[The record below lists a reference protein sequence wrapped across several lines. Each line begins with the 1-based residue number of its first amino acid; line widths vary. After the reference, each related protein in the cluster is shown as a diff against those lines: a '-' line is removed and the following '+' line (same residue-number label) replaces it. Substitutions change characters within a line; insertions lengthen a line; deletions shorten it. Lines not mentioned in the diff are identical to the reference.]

1 MKIALMLVRR
11 YHRHLMG
18 LMLSFPMALPATAS
32 ASNTV
37 RCDHGF
43 LSVKVQNL
51 TLGELLN
58 AAARQCGFAVVRYG
72 TLEQRLSMEF
82 QGLTLTQGLRRILGN
97 RSYALKYAPTGPGR
111 RLATGTRAETLWV
124 LPQGDEKYAAPYAVP
139 AIAGGDGFFRHD
151 PSIDVS
157 RWGSILSNG
166 NVEDREQAA
175 MALGKRGHASAVV
188 SLSQAL
194 ADNNA
199 EVREAAIASLAEIGS
214 TEAAQALA
222 VPLHDGDPRV
232 REQAVDALGDVGG
245 QVATDLLQQAL
256 MDEVAFVRQAASEML
271 EQLRNG
277 TP

>member
-37 RCDHGF
+37 RCDHGL
-43 LSVKVQNL
+43 LSVKVQDL
-51 TLGELLN
+51 ALGELLN
-58 AAARQCGFAVVRYG
+58 AAAHQCGFAVVRHG
-72 TLEQRLSMEF
+72 ALEQRLSVEF
-82 QGLTLTQGLRRILGN
+82 NGLTLAQGLRRILGN
-97 RSYALKYAPTGPGR
+97 RSYALKYAPTGAGK
-111 RLATGTRAETLWV
+111 LATGTRAETLWI

-139 AIAGGDGFFRHD
+139 AIASSGGFFRHD

-157 RWGSILSNG
+157 RLGSILSNG

-175 MALGKRGHASAVV
+175 MALGKRNHASAVV

-222 VPLHDGDPRV
+222 VPLNDGNPRV

-245 QVATDLLQQAL
+245 VVATHLLRQAL
-256 MDEVAFVRQAASEML
+256 MDEVAYVRQAANEML
-271 EQLRNG
+271 EQLG
-277 TP
+277 SKTP